1 MATGA
6 KQAGNWRAAV
16 LSDAP
21 PEADAGLSP
30 KEADAGLA
38 PEEPEIATA
47 EETAVVE
54 PAPEEIAQVEPPYQ
68 EPSIASL
75 ANEPPLPPSLLRET
89 LPATAFAVAGIA
101 WLIAIAW
108 SIAFTE
114 PATPLSLLELISWIG
129 LASGPIAVIGIFY
142 LLLRRTSRREARRFA
157 RSATAMAGQAAYM
170 EQVLAMLSR
179 RVEEHHALL
188 SRHAEQLLDHGDRAA
203 ERLAAV
209 AGSMREETSLL
220 ARHSA
225 RLGGAASAARADM
238 SAIMADLPKAEE
250 KTHAMTQLLQEA
262 SLAAH
267 EQAAVLESQVSALAT
282 RGSEADTML
291 AAAAESLAAHL
302 ARIEATG
309 QSAEQRI
316 EKAASDMSRIVDG
329 ALGQATAAVEETRK
343 GIEAQSAAMLAMIEQ
358 GRAALNQA
366 GADSA
371 RTLAHRLDEIG
382 GKVDALAARLAA
394 QDAASHT
401 LVGSLD
407 AALSEIER
415 RFAALGETGTERTA
429 DLAEAI
435 VALSGHSEHMT
446 ETLGQGAVAA
456 DALLQRASLLRASLD
471 ACAREVDE
479 VLPRALGRIEGQ
491 ASQSQAALA
500 AAVPEAAKLE
510 ASANAAADR
519 LAEADTRIAALREQ
533 TDSLGALIAET
544 EANARQLTDGAG
556 PQLVEALLRVRETAG
571 QAAERARETLGSV
584 IPEAAAA
591 LGQASGEAMERALV
605 GRIEEQMAEV
615 AAASQRAVE
624 AAQKAS
630 ERLMRQMLT
639 IADTTSQVEARIAE
653 AKAEAEAGDQE
664 SFSRRVALLIE
675 SLNSTAIDVTK
686 ILSNDVTDS
695 AWAAYLRGDRGIF
708 TRRAVRLIDS
718 GEAREIARHY
728 EEEAEFRE
736 QVNRY
741 IHDFEAMLRRV
752 LASRDGNPLG
762 VTLLSSDMGK
772 LYVALAQA
780 IERLRK

>member
-6 KQAGNWRAAV
+6 KQTGNWRASAV
-16 LSDAP
+16 LSDVKPELQSLPEEAEAPAESLAEMTP
-21 PEADAGLSP
+21 PEAAVTEP
-30 KEADAGLA
+30 VAPVEEATSAA
-38 PEEPEIATA
+38 PPDYEPTIE
-47 EETAVVE
+47 
-54 PAPEEIAQVEPPYQ
+54 
-68 EPSIASL
+68 SIAGEMPS
-75 ANEPPLPPSLLRET
+75 PPSFLRET
-89 LPATAFAVAGIA
+89 LPAALFAVAALA
-101 WLIAIAW
+101 WLLAIAW
-108 SIAFTE
+108 SIAFAG
-114 PATPLSLLELISWIG
+114 PATPLSLLELVSWIG

-157 RSATAMAGQAAYM
+157 RSATAMAGQAAYL
-170 EQVLAMLSR
+170 EQVLSMLSS

-188 SRHAEQLLDHGDRAA
+188 SRHAEQLLDQGDRAA
-203 ERLAAV
+203 ERLAAIS
-209 AGSMREETSLL
+209 GSMREETSLL

-225 RLGGAASAARADM
+225 RLGGVASAARGDM
-238 SAIMADLPKAEE
+238 TAIMVDLPKAEE
-250 KTHAMTQLLQEA
+250 KTLAMTQLLQEA

-267 EQAAVLESQVSALAT
+267 EQATVLESQVAALAT
-282 RGSEADTML
+282 RGSEADAML
-291 AAAAESLAAHL
+291 SAAAQSLGGHL
-302 ARIEATG
+302 ERIEATG
-309 QSAEQRI
+309 QAAEQRM
-316 EKAASDMSRIVDG
+316 E
-329 ALGQATAAVEETRK
+329 TAAAEMARTVDSALAQAALAIEETRK
-343 GIEAQSAAMLAMIEQ
+343 GMEAQSAAMLAMIEQ

-371 RTLAHRLDEIG
+371 RSLAQRLEEIG
-382 GKVDALAARLAA
+382 GKVDSLAARLAA

-407 AALSEIER
+407 AALTEIER
-415 RFAALGETGTERTA
+415 RFAVLGETGAERTA

-435 VALSGHSEHMT
+435 VKLSGHSEHMT
-446 ETLGQGAVAA
+446 EALGSGAVAA
-456 DALLQRASLLRASLD
+456 DALLQRAGLLRAALD
-471 ACAREVDE
+471 ACAREVGE
-479 VLPRALGRIEGQ
+479 VLPTALGRLEGQ
-491 ASQSQAALA
+491 AAQSQAALA
-500 AAVPEAAKLE
+500 ATVPEAAKLE
-510 ASANAAADR
+510 ASASAAADR
-519 LAEADTRIAALREQ
+519 LAQADARMAALRQQ
-533 TDSLGALIAET
+533 TDDLNALIAET
-544 EANARQLTDGAG
+544 EANARQLTDAAG
-556 PQLVEALLRVRETAG
+556 PQLVDALLRVRETAG
-571 QAAERARETLGSV
+571 QAADRARETLASI

-591 LGQASGEAMERALV
+591 LGQASGEEMERALG
-605 GRIEEQMAEV
+605 GRVEQQMAEL

-624 AAQKAS
+624 AAQTAS

-639 IADTTSQVEARIAE
+639 IAETSSQVEARISE
-653 AKAEAEAGDQE
+653 AKAEAEASDQE

-718 GEAREIARHY
+718 GEAREIARYY